1 MEFVNARDLR
11 LHPKQVW
18 QALEKAQELVITLKG
33 RPIGILAKTSEGGV
47 EETLR
52 AFRRARVTQA
62 VSRLRSDAAL
72 TGADRISAA
81 QIQKE
86 INAVRRGRRSAA

>member
-33 RPIGILAKTSEGGV
+33 RPIGILAKTWEGV
-47 EETLR
+47 
-52 AFRRARVTQA
+52 
-62 VSRLRSDAAL
+62 
-72 TGADRISAA
+72 
-81 QIQKE
+81 
-86 INAVRRGRRSAA
+86 

>member
-33 RPIGILAKTSEGGV
+33 RPIGILAKTWGGGV

-52 AFRRARVTQA
+52 AFRRARVAQA
-62 VSRLRSDAAL
+62 VSRLRSDAARV
-72 TGADRISAA
+72 GADRISAA

-86 INAVRRGRRSAA
+86 INAVRRRRRSAS